1 MGARFGL
8 RVNAE
13 RVSRALRGHGGCIY
27 LSPIS
32 PDLQFQWRFS
42 RDEMRNRPRK
52 SRGKL
57 RARSKRQ
64 AEESEKNPEDQLPRA
79 GDAEG
84 RVPGQEDWASAE
96 GAAPSQAEGPAE
108 KPRPDGQPCVEG
120 EAVQNGPSGPS
131 PAPAGASAGLP
142 GPEPGEDVGARASA
156 GLAPGPVAAEC
167 P

>member
-1 MGARFGL
+1 
-8 RVNAE
+8 
-13 RVSRALRGHGGCIY
+13 
-27 LSPIS
+27 
-32 PDLQFQWRFS
+32 
-42 RDEMRNRPRK
+42 MRNRPRK

-64 AEESEKNPEDQLPRA
+64 AEENEKNPEDQLPRA

-108 KPRPDGQPCVEG
+108 KPRTDGQPCVEG

-131 PAPAGASAGLP
+131 PAPAGGSAGLP
-142 GPEPGEDVGARASA
+142 GPEPGEDVGTGASA
-156 GLAPGPVAAEC
+156 GLAPGPAAAER

>member
-1 MGARFGL
+1 
-8 RVNAE
+8 
-13 RVSRALRGHGGCIY
+13 
-27 LSPIS
+27 
-32 PDLQFQWRFS
+32 
-42 RDEMRNRPRK
+42 MRNRPRK

-64 AEESEKNPEDQLPRA
+64 AEENEKNPEDQLPRA

-131 PAPAGASAGLP
+131 PAPGGGSGAPRPRAWRGCGRGGFRGAGS
-142 GPEPGEDVGARASA
+142 GARGS
-156 GLAPGPVAAEC
+156 
-167 P
+167 